1 MIHNFTEHTI
11 PLQTLNLLAKGANFA
26 LTAPPPNNIAK
37 IAEQLWKTVR
47 RVLLNNHFYAKPKQH
62 KFFTSKNSSWYPRN
76 DLANECTAIYQS
88 ILTKYKQ
95 AITRSKHKKLVD
107 NSITN
112 YKEVLLWFNNKDIIV
127 AQADKNLGLIIMNK
141 TD

>member
-26 LTAPPPNNIAK
+26 LTAPPNNIAK

-112 YKEVLLWFNNKDIIV
+112 YKEALLWFNNKDIIV